1 MNELKVTFYLKKNET
16 RADGIAPVLG
26 RIRIGK
32 SMVQFS
38 AKVYIQE
45 KLWDVKSGRAKGK
58 SKAALNANA
67 ELDKLCVAIHS
78 AYKDLQLKSD
88 NVLAIDV
95 KNAFQGIASEQDTLV
110 KHYEH
115 LNEKFY
121 KKVGVN
127 RSIDTYKRYCV
138 ALNHLK
144 NFLQKKYKV
153 RDMAFQ
159 SLNPT
164 FVKAFDLYLRA
175 DLKMTCNT
183 IVNIMARLHLVIKS
197 AMDNG
202 LIKQDPFMD
211 YKYLTE
217 PLVAK
222 CLSEEEF
229 NQILTTPLPKD
240 NMNLVRDVF
249 IFSCMTG
256 LAFSDLR
263 NLTPENMKQAED
275 GVWWIHTARKKTG
288 TPCHI
293 PLMELP
299 LQLIKKYCGISDQGR
314 LFPMLSC
321 SKTNINLKKIAK
333 YCGIERCLT
342 FHQARHNFGSLITLS
357 QGVPLESVCK
367 MMGHKDISTTQLY
380 AKLTHQKVNED
391 IKRISTSI
399 KAKYE
404 IPEWNRDSD
413 NVKNIHYGQREQ
425 NNQYSD

>member
-16 RADGIAPVLG
+16 RADGTVPVLG
-26 RIRIGK
+26 RIRIGT

-38 AKVYIQE
+38 AKVYVQE

-58 SKAALNANA
+58 SKAAFNANA
-67 ELDKLCVAIHS
+67 ELEKLCVAIHS
-78 AYKDLQLKSD
+78 AYKELKLKSD

-95 KNAFQGIASEQDTLV
+95 KNSFQGIASEQDTLV

-115 LNEKFY
+115 LNDKFY
-121 KKVGVN
+121 QKVGVS

-144 NFLQKKYKV
+144 NFLQKKYNI

-164 FVKAFDLYLRA
+164 FVKAFDLYLRS
-175 DLKMTCNT
+175 DLQMASNT
-183 IVNIMARLHLVIKS
+183 IVSIVARLHLVIKS

-202 LIKQDPFMD
+202 LIRQDPFMD
-211 YKYLTE
+211 YKYVTE

-222 CLSEEEF
+222 CLSEKEF
-229 NQILTTPLPKD
+229 NLILTTPLPRD

-249 IFSCMTG
+249 RFSCMTG
-256 LAFSDLR
+256 LAFCDLR
-263 NLTPENMKQAED
+263 NLTPENIKQAED

-299 LQLIKKYCGISDQGR
+299 LQLIEKYKGISDKGR

-333 YCGIERCLT
+333 ICGIERCLT
-342 FHQARHNFGSLITLS
+342 FHQARHTYASLITLS
-357 QGVPLESVCK
+357 QGVPMDTVRELLGHRSWKSTRIYAHLTQEK
-367 MMGHKDISTTQLY
+367 IGADMGDLQS
-380 AKLTHQKVNED
+380 
-391 IKRISTSI
+391 RIREKFI
-399 KAKYE
+399 L
-404 IPEWNRDSD
+404 SD
-413 NVKNIHYGQREQ
+413 NNISQQIRQAYE
-425 NNQYSD
+425 

>member
-1 MNELKVTFYLKKNET
+1 MKELKVTFYLKKNET
-16 RADGIAPVLG
+16 RADGTVPVLG
-26 RIRIGK
+26 RIRIGS

-38 AKVYIQE
+38 AKVNVTE

-58 SKAALNANA
+58 SKAATNVNA
-67 ELDKLCVAIHS
+67 ELDNLCVAIHS
-78 AYKDLQLKSD
+78 AYKELQLKSD
-88 NVLAIDV
+88 NVLALDV
-95 KNAFQGIASEQDTLV
+95 KNAFQGIATEQDTLV
-110 KHYEH
+110 KHYEY

-121 KKVGVN
+121 KNVGVN
-127 RSIDTYKRYCV
+127 RSVDTYKRYCV

-144 NFLQKKYKV
+144 KFLHKKYKV

-159 SLNPT
+159 ALNST
-164 FVKAFDLYLRA
+164 FVKSFDLYLRA
-175 DLKMTCNT
+175 DLGFSNHT

-202 LIKQDPFMD
+202 LIRQDPFID
-211 YKYLTE
+211 YEYISQ
-217 PLVAK
+217 PLVAR

-229 NQILTTPLPKD
+229 NLILKTPLPKD

-263 NLTPENMKQAED
+263 NLTPEHLKQAED

-299 LQLIKKYCGISDQGR
+299 LQLIKKYKGISDKGR

-333 YCGIERCLT
+333 ICGIERCLT
-342 FHQARHNFGSLITLS
+342 FHQARHTYASLITLS
-357 QGVPLESVCK
+357 QGVPIDTVRELL
-367 MMGHKDISTTQLY
+367 GHRDWRSTRIYAHLTQKKIGDDMVNLQSQIEG
-380 AKLTHQKVNED
+380 KFVLT
-391 IKRISTSI
+391 
-399 KAKYE
+399 
-404 IPEWNRDSD
+404 D
-413 NVKNIHYGQREQ
+413 NVIR
-425 NNQYSD
+425 

>member
-1 MNELKVTFYLKKNET
+1 MKELKVTFYLKKNET
-16 RADGIAPVLG
+16 RADGTVPVLG
-26 RIRIGK
+26 RIRIGS

-38 AKVYIQE
+38 AKVNVSE

-58 SKAALNANA
+58 SKAATNVNA
-67 ELDKLCVAIHS
+67 ELDNLCIAIHS
-78 AYKDLQLKSD
+78 AYKELQLKSD
-88 NVLAIDV
+88 NVLALDV
-95 KNAFQGIASEQDTLV
+95 KNAFQGIATEQDTLV
-110 KHYEH
+110 KHYEY

-121 KKVGVN
+121 KNVGVN
-127 RSIDTYKRYCV
+127 RSVDTYKRYCV

-144 NFLQKKYKV
+144 KFLHKKYKV

-159 SLNPT
+159 ALNST
-164 FVKAFDLYLRA
+164 FVKSFDLYLRA
-175 DLKMTCNT
+175 DLGFSNHT

-202 LIKQDPFMD
+202 LIRQDPFID
-211 YKYLTE
+211 YEYISQ
-217 PLVAK
+217 PLVAR

-229 NQILTTPLPKD
+229 NLILKTPLPKD

-263 NLTPENMKQAED
+263 NLTPEHLKQAED
-275 GVWWIHTARKKTG
+275 GAWWIHTARKKTG

-299 LQLIKKYCGISDQGR
+299 LQLIKKYKGISDKGR

-333 YCGIERCLT
+333 ICGIERCLT
-342 FHQARHNFGSLITLS
+342 FHQARHTYASLITLS
-357 QGVPLESVCK
+357 QGVPMDTVRELL
-367 MMGHKDISTTQLY
+367 GHRDWRSTRIYAHLTQKKIGDDMVNLQS
-380 AKLTHQKVNED
+380 KIEGKFVLT
-391 IKRISTSI
+391 
-399 KAKYE
+399 
-404 IPEWNRDSD
+404 D
-413 NVKNIHYGQREQ
+413 NVIR
-425 NNQYSD
+425 

>member
-1 MNELKVTFYLKKNET
+1 MHVNLQSKIELIMNELKVTFYLKKNET
-16 RADGIAPVLG
+16 RVDGTVPILG
-26 RIRIGK
+26 RIRIGM

-38 AKVYIQE
+38 AKVYVQE

-58 SKAALNANA
+58 SKAAQNANA
-67 ELDKLCVAIHS
+67 ELEKLCVAIHS
-78 AYKDLQLKSD
+78 AYKELKLKSD

-95 KNAFQGIASEQDTLV
+95 KNSFQGIASEQDTLV
-110 KHYEH
+110 KHYGH
-115 LNEKFY
+115 LNDKFY
-121 KKVGVN
+121 QKVGVS

-144 NFLQKKYKV
+144 NFLQKKYNV

-164 FVKAFDLYLRA
+164 FVKAFDLYLRS
-175 DLKMTCNT
+175 DLQMASNT
-183 IVNIMARLHLVIKS
+183 IVSIVARLHLVIKS

-202 LIKQDPFMD
+202 LIRQDPFMD
-211 YKYLTE
+211 YKYVTDS
-217 PLVAK
+217 LVAK
-222 CLSEEEF
+222 CLSEKEF
-229 NQILTTPLPKD
+229 NLILTTPLPKD

-299 LQLIKKYCGISDQGR
+299 LQLIEKYRGISDKGR

-321 SKTNINLKKIAK
+321 SKTNINLKKIARI
-333 YCGIERCLT
+333 CGIERCLT
-342 FHQARHNFGSLITLS
+342 FHQARHTYASLITLS
-357 QGVPLESVCK
+357 QGVPMDTVRELLGHRSWKSTRIYAHLTQEK
-367 MMGHKDISTTQLY
+367 IGADMGDLQS
-380 AKLTHQKVNED
+380 
-391 IKRISTSI
+391 RIGKKFI
-399 KAKYE
+399 L
-404 IPEWNRDSD
+404 SD
-413 NVKNIHYGQREQ
+413 NNISQQ
-425 NNQYSD
+425 TL

>member
-1 MNELKVTFYLKKNET
+1 MKELKVTFYLKKNET
-16 RADGIAPVLG
+16 RADGTVPVLG
-26 RIRIGK
+26 RIRIGS

-38 AKVYIQE
+38 AKVNVTE

-58 SKAALNANA
+58 SKAATNVNA
-67 ELDKLCVAIHS
+67 ELDNLCVAIHS
-78 AYKDLQLKSD
+78 AYKELQLKSD
-88 NVLAIDV
+88 NVLALDV
-95 KNAFQGIASEQDTLV
+95 KNAFQGIATEQDTLV
-110 KHYEH
+110 KHYEY

-121 KKVGVN
+121 KNVGVN
-127 RSIDTYKRYCV
+127 RSVDTYKRYCV

-144 NFLQKKYKV
+144 KFLHKKYKV

-159 SLNPT
+159 ALNST
-164 FVKAFDLYLRA
+164 FVKSFDLYLRA
-175 DLKMTCNT
+175 DLGFSNHT

-202 LIKQDPFMD
+202 LIRQDPFID
-211 YKYLTE
+211 YEYISQ
-217 PLVAK
+217 PLVAR

-229 NQILTTPLPKD
+229 NLILKTPLPKD

-263 NLTPENMKQAED
+263 NLTPEHLKQAED

-299 LQLIKKYCGISDQGR
+299 LQLIKKYKGISDKGR

-333 YCGIERCLT
+333 ICGIERCLT
-342 FHQARHNFGSLITLS
+342 FHQARHTYASLITLS
-357 QGVPLESVCK
+357 QGVPIDTVRELL
-367 MMGHKDISTTQLY
+367 GHRDWRSTRIYAHLTQEKIGDDMVNLQS
-380 AKLTHQKVNED
+380 KIEGKFVLT
-391 IKRISTSI
+391 
-399 KAKYE
+399 
-404 IPEWNRDSD
+404 D
-413 NVKNIHYGQREQ
+413 NVIR
-425 NNQYSD
+425 

>member
-1 MNELKVTFYLKKNET
+1 MKELKVTFYLKKNET
-16 RADGIAPVLG
+16 RADGTVPVLG
-26 RIRIGK
+26 RIRIGS

-38 AKVYIQE
+38 AKVNVTE

-58 SKAALNANA
+58 SKAATNVNA
-67 ELDKLCVAIHS
+67 ELDNLCVAIHS
-78 AYKDLQLKSD
+78 AYKELQLKSD
-88 NVLAIDV
+88 NVLALDV
-95 KNAFQGIASEQDTLV
+95 KNAFQGIATEQDTLV
-110 KHYEH
+110 KHYEY

-121 KKVGVN
+121 KNVGVN
-127 RSIDTYKRYCV
+127 RSVDTYKRYCV

-144 NFLQKKYKV
+144 KFLHKKYKV

-159 SLNPT
+159 ALNST
-164 FVKAFDLYLRA
+164 FVKSFDLYLRA
-175 DLKMTCNT
+175 DLGFSNHT

-202 LIKQDPFMD
+202 LIRQDPFID
-211 YKYLTE
+211 YEYISQ
-217 PLVAK
+217 PLVAR

-229 NQILTTPLPKD
+229 NLILKTPLPKD

-263 NLTPENMKQAED
+263 NLTPEHLKQAED

-299 LQLIKKYCGISDQGR
+299 LQLIKKYNGISDKGR

-333 YCGIERCLT
+333 ICGIERCLT
-342 FHQARHNFGSLITLS
+342 FHQARHTYASLITLS
-357 QGVPLESVCK
+357 QGVPMDTVRELL
-367 MMGHKDISTTQLY
+367 GHRDWRSTRIYAHLTQEKIGDDMVNLQS
-380 AKLTHQKVNED
+380 KIEGKFVLT
-391 IKRISTSI
+391 
-399 KAKYE
+399 
-404 IPEWNRDSD
+404 D
-413 NVKNIHYGQREQ
+413 NVIR
-425 NNQYSD
+425 

>member
-1 MNELKVTFYLKKNET
+1 MKELKVTFYLKKNET
-16 RADGIAPVLG
+16 RADGTVPVLG
-26 RIRIGK
+26 RIRIGS

-38 AKVYIQE
+38 AKVNVSE

-58 SKAALNANA
+58 SKAATNVNA
-67 ELDKLCVAIHS
+67 ELDNLCVAIHS
-78 AYKDLQLKSD
+78 AYKELQLKSD
-88 NVLAIDV
+88 NVLALDV
-95 KNAFQGIASEQDTLV
+95 KNAFQGIATEQDTLV
-110 KHYEH
+110 KHYEY

-121 KKVGVN
+121 KNVGVN
-127 RSIDTYKRYCV
+127 RSVDTYKRYCV

-144 NFLQKKYKV
+144 KFLHKKYKV

-159 SLNPT
+159 ALNST
-164 FVKAFDLYLRA
+164 FVKSFDLYLRA
-175 DLKMTCNT
+175 DLGFSNHT

-202 LIKQDPFMD
+202 FIRQDPFID
-211 YKYLTE
+211 YEYISQ
-217 PLVAK
+217 PLVAR

-229 NQILTTPLPKD
+229 NLILKTPLPKD

-263 NLTPENMKQAED
+263 NLTPEHLKQAED

-299 LQLIKKYCGISDQGR
+299 LQLIKKYKGISDKGR

-333 YCGIERCLT
+333 ICGIERCLT
-342 FHQARHNFGSLITLS
+342 FHQARHTYASLITLS
-357 QGVPLESVCK
+357 QGVPMDTVRELL
-367 MMGHKDISTTQLY
+367 GHRDWRSTRIYAHLTQEKIGDDMVNLQS
-380 AKLTHQKVNED
+380 KIEGKFVLT
-391 IKRISTSI
+391 
-399 KAKYE
+399 
-404 IPEWNRDSD
+404 D
-413 NVKNIHYGQREQ
+413 NVIK
-425 NNQYSD
+425 

>member
-16 RADGIAPVLG
+16 RADGTVPVLG
-26 RIRIGK
+26 RIRIGM

-38 AKVYIQE
+38 AKVYVQE

-58 SKAALNANA
+58 SKAAQNANA
-67 ELDKLCVAIHS
+67 ELEKLCVAIHS
-78 AYKDLQLKSD
+78 AYKELKLRSD
-88 NVLAIDV
+88 NVLAVDV
-95 KNAFQGIASEQDTLV
+95 KNSFQGIASEQDTLV

-115 LNEKFY
+115 LNDKFY
-121 KKVGVN
+121 QKVGIS
-127 RSIDTYKRYCV
+127 RSVDTYKRYCV

-144 NFLQKKYKV
+144 NFLQKKYNV

-164 FVKAFDLYLRA
+164 FVKAFDLYLRS
-175 DLKMTCNT
+175 DLQMASNT
-183 IVNIMARLHLVIKS
+183 IVNIMTRLHLVVKS

-202 LIKQDPFMD
+202 LIRQDPFMD
-211 YKYLTE
+211 YKYVTE

-222 CLSEEEF
+222 CLSEKEF
-229 NQILTTPLPKD
+229 NLILTTPLPKD

-249 IFSCMTG
+249 IFSCITG

-299 LQLIKKYCGISDQGR
+299 LQLIEKYRGISDKGR

-333 YCGIERCLT
+333 ICGIERCLT
-342 FHQARHNFGSLITLS
+342 FHQARHTYASLITLS
-357 QGVPLESVCK
+357 QGVPMDTVRELLGHRSWKSTRIYAHLTQEK
-367 MMGHKDISTTQLY
+367 IGADMGNLQS
-380 AKLTHQKVNED
+380 
-391 IKRISTSI
+391 RIGDKFI
-399 KAKYE
+399 L
-404 IPEWNRDSD
+404 SD
-413 NVKNIHYGQREQ
+413 NITKPDTA
-425 NNQYSD
+425 SL

>member
-16 RADGIAPVLG
+16 RVDGTVPVLG
-26 RIRIGK
+26 RIRIGT

-38 AKVYIQE
+38 AKVYVQE

-58 SKAALNANA
+58 SKAAQNANA
-67 ELDKLCVAIHS
+67 ELEKLCVAIHS
-78 AYKDLQLKSD
+78 AYKELKLRSD
-88 NVLAIDV
+88 NVLAVDV
-95 KNAFQGIASEQDTLV
+95 KNSFQGIASEQVTLV
-110 KHYEH
+110 KHYEY
-115 LNEKFY
+115 LNDKFY
-121 KKVGVN
+121 QKVGIS
-127 RSIDTYKRYCV
+127 RSVDTYKRYCV

-144 NFLQKKYKV
+144 NFLQKKYNV

-164 FVKAFDLYLRA
+164 FVKAFDLYLRSELQMA
-175 DLKMTCNT
+175 SNT
-183 IVNIMARLHLVIKS
+183 IVSIVARLHLVIKS

-202 LIKQDPFMD
+202 LIRQDPFMD
-211 YKYLTE
+211 YKYVTE

-222 CLSEEEF
+222 CLSEKEF
-229 NQILTTPLPKD
+229 NLILTTPLPKD

-256 LAFSDLR
+256 LAFSDIR

-299 LQLIKKYCGISDQGR
+299 LQLIEKYRGISDKGR

-321 SKTNINLKKIAK
+321 SKTNINLKKIARI
-333 YCGIERCLT
+333 CGIERCLT
-342 FHQARHNFGSLITLS
+342 FHQARHTYASLITLS
-357 QGVPLESVCK
+357 QGVPMDTVRELLGHRSWKSTRIYAHLTQEK
-367 MMGHKDISTTQLY
+367 IGADMGDLQF
-380 AKLTHQKVNED
+380 
-391 IKRISTSI
+391 RIREKFI
-399 KAKYE
+399 L
-404 IPEWNRDSD
+404 SD
-413 NVKNIHYGQREQ
+413 NNLPQQARQAYE
-425 NNQYSD
+425 

>member
-1 MNELKVTFYLKKNET
+1 MKELKVTFYLKKNET
-16 RADGIAPVLG
+16 RADGTVPVLG
-26 RIRIGK
+26 RIRIGS

-38 AKVYIQE
+38 AKVNVTE

-58 SKAALNANA
+58 SKAATNVNA
-67 ELDKLCVAIHS
+67 ELDNLCIAIHF
-78 AYKDLQLKSD
+78 AYKELQLKSD
-88 NVLAIDV
+88 NVLALDV
-95 KNAFQGIASEQDTLV
+95 KNAFQGIATEQDTLV
-110 KHYEH
+110 KHYEY

-121 KKVGVN
+121 KNVGVN
-127 RSIDTYKRYCV
+127 RSVDTYKRYCV

-144 NFLQKKYKV
+144 KFLHKKYKV

-159 SLNPT
+159 ALNST
-164 FVKAFDLYLRA
+164 FVKSFDLYLRA
-175 DLKMTCNT
+175 DLGFSNHT

-202 LIKQDPFMD
+202 LIRQDPFID
-211 YKYLTE
+211 YEYISQ
-217 PLVAK
+217 PLVAR

-229 NQILTTPLPKD
+229 NLILKTPLPKD

-263 NLTPENMKQAED
+263 NLTPEHLKQAED

-299 LQLIKKYCGISDQGR
+299 LQLIKKYKGISDKGR

-333 YCGIERCLT
+333 ICGIERCLT
-342 FHQARHNFGSLITLS
+342 FHQARHTYASLITLS
-357 QGVPLESVCK
+357 QGVPMDTVRELL
-367 MMGHKDISTTQLY
+367 GHRDWRSTRIYAHLTQEKIGDDMVNLQS
-380 AKLTHQKVNED
+380 KIEGKFVLT
-391 IKRISTSI
+391 
-399 KAKYE
+399 
-404 IPEWNRDSD
+404 D
-413 NVKNIHYGQREQ
+413 NVIR
-425 NNQYSD
+425 

>member
-1 MNELKVTFYLKKNET
+1 MKELKVTFYLKKNET
-16 RADGIAPVLG
+16 RADGTVPVLG
-26 RIRIGK
+26 RIRIGS

-38 AKVYIQE
+38 AKVNVTE

-58 SKAALNANA
+58 SKAATNVNA
-67 ELDKLCVAIHS
+67 ELDNLCVAIHS
-78 AYKDLQLKSD
+78 AYKELQLKSD
-88 NVLAIDV
+88 NVLALDV
-95 KNAFQGIASEQDTLV
+95 KNAFQGIATEQDTLV
-110 KHYEH
+110 KHYEY

-121 KKVGVN
+121 KNVGVN
-127 RSIDTYKRYCV
+127 RSVDTYKRYCV

-144 NFLQKKYKV
+144 KFLHKKYKV

-159 SLNPT
+159 ALNST
-164 FVKAFDLYLRA
+164 FVKSFDLYLRA
-175 DLKMTCNT
+175 DLGFSNHT

-202 LIKQDPFMD
+202 LIRQDPFID
-211 YKYLTE
+211 YEYISQ
-217 PLVAK
+217 PLVAR

-229 NQILTTPLPKD
+229 NLILKTPLPKD

-263 NLTPENMKQAED
+263 NLTPEHLKQAED

-299 LQLIKKYCGISDQGR
+299 LQLIKKYKGISDKGR

-333 YCGIERCLT
+333 ICGIERSLT
-342 FHQARHNFGSLITLS
+342 FHQARHTYASLITLS
-357 QGVPLESVCK
+357 QGVPIDTVRELL
-367 MMGHKDISTTQLY
+367 GHRDWRSTRIYAHLTQEKIGDDMVNLQS
-380 AKLTHQKVNED
+380 KIEGKFVLT
-391 IKRISTSI
+391 
-399 KAKYE
+399 
-404 IPEWNRDSD
+404 D
-413 NVKNIHYGQREQ
+413 NVIR
-425 NNQYSD
+425 